1 MAALLCAR
9 PRAPANPAVVN
20 VTDEADEI
28 EAAAVDEAERA
39 PAVAT
44 SERGLPSGL
53 VIDLRPGMGKDNKRK
68 RQPVSMLPV
77 EVGVGSDD
85 DGDGDGDGM
94 AQRQQREHAEQVECA
109 RKVLWTKINKERS
122 RMIPL
127 RRRPRALCWCRRRWH
142 SF

>member
-20 VTDEADEI
+20 DTDEADEI

-127 RRRPRALCWCRRRWH
+127 RRRPRALCWCRGR
-142 SF
+142 